1 MEANE
6 TEVMR
11 REYETE
17 AMMRAKH
24 HHFKDSTPLAPHSAL
39 SRLQGDIYVQGDI
52 YGILFGRLLYHSIF
66 PRFGSII
73 SWNQWNQ

>member
-17 AMMRAKH
+17 AMMRAN
-24 HHFKDSTPLAPHSAL
+24 STPLAPHSAL